1 MPVRRLN
8 HRLFRSFFRKKVA
21 EVAVNLI
28 GQRLVRVIHGRRLA
42 GIIVE
47 TEAYLGIPDQ
57 AAHTF
62 NGRHTKRNHSMW
74 MDGGHAYIYSI
85 YGMHH
90 CLNMVAG
97 CEGEPVAVLLRAIEP
112 TEGLDRMRKLRGQ
125 AARQE
130 TDLCS
135 GPAKLCQALDVD
147 RRFDGIDTTQNSSLW
162 VERIRARPYVGS
174 KIIATTRV
182 GVDYAGP
189 WAHKLLRFYLV
200 NNPHISC
207 R

>member
-1 MPVRRLN
+1 MPVRQLN
-8 HRLFRSFFRKKVA
+8 HRLSRSFFRKKVT
-21 EVAVNLI
+21 EVAVDLI
-28 GQRLVRVIHGRRLA
+28 GQRLVRVIRGKRLA

-47 TEAYLGIPDQ
+47 TEAYLGLPDQ

-62 NGRHTKRNHSMW
+62 NGRHTERNHSMW
-74 MDGGHAYIYSI
+74 LDGGHAYIYLT

-90 CLNMVAG
+90 CLNMATG
-97 CEGEPVAVLLRAIEP
+97 REGEPVAVLLRAIEP

-125 AARQE
+125 AARQDK
-130 TDLCS
+130 DLCS
-135 GPAKLCQALDVD
+135 GPAKLCQALAVD
-147 RRFDGIDTTQNSSLW
+147 RRLDGIDTTQNSSLW
-162 VERIRARPYVGS
+162 IERLRTQPYAGS
-174 KIIATTRV
+174 KIIATARV

-200 NNPHISC
+200 NNPHVS